1 MSTYARFYV
10 EDIPATGSFE
20 LPSEI
25 TRHAKA
31 LRIQEGTIIGLFD
44 GNHEYQAR
52 FQGTTA
58 DILQKSEPNDD
69 SGAHKEDCGPRVSQN
84 TDGFCRQ
91 ITLAIS
97 FPKGSRLDW
106 LIEKATELGVH
117 TIIPLIT
124 KRTIVQPRET
134 KVERLR
140 KLAIAACE
148 QCGRTTIPLILD
160 PVPVD
165 KLLVDCAHY
174 DACILADV
182 SGNKLSL
189 SKSAKKI
196 LAIVGPEGGFTSEEL
211 NHAKTAGCTLVS
223 LGPTTL
229 RTETAGIVLLSL
241 IRGA

>member
-1 MSTYARFYV
+1 MSTYSRFYI
-10 EDIPATGSFE
+10 EDIPTTGSLT

-25 TRHAKA
+25 ARHARA

-44 GNHEYQAR
+44 GKHEYQAR
-52 FQGTTA
+52 FQGKTA
-58 DILQKSEPNDD
+58 DILQKSEVKDV
-69 SGAHKEDCGPRVSQN
+69 SGA
-84 TDGFCRQ
+84 Q
-91 ITLAIS
+91 ITLAVA

-106 LIEKATELGVH
+106 LIEKTTELGVH
-117 TIIPLIT
+117 TIIPLIS

-140 KLAIAACE
+140 KLAISASE
-148 QCGRTTIPLILD
+148 QCGRTTIPQISE

-174 DACILADV
+174 DACILADF

-189 SKSAKKI
+189 SKTAKRV

-211 NHAKTAGCTLVS
+211 DHAKTAGCTLVN
-223 LGPTTL
+223 LGQTTL

>member
-1 MSTYARFYV
+1 MTTSRFYV
-10 EDIPATGSFE
+10 EDIPASGSLT

-25 TRHAKA
+25 ARHARA

-44 GNHEYQAR
+44 GKHEYQAR
-52 FQGTTA
+52 FQGATA
-58 DILQKSEPNDD
+58 DILQKSESKDQ
-69 SGAHKEDCGPRVSQN
+69 SSA
-84 TDGFCRQ
+84 Q
-91 ITLAIS
+91 ITLAIA

-148 QCGRTTIPLILD
+148 QCGRTTIPRISE

-165 KLLVDCAHY
+165 KLLVDVTHY
-174 DACILADV
+174 DTCVVADF
-182 SGNKLSL
+182 SGNKLL
-189 SKSAKKI
+189 LPKIAKKI

-211 NHAKTAGCTLVS
+211 ENAKTAGCTFVN
-223 LGPTTL
+223 LGQTTL
-229 RTETAGIVLLSL
+229 RTETAGVAILALL
-241 IRGA
+241 RGA

>member
-1 MSTYARFYV
+1 MSTYSRFYA

-25 TRHAKA
+25 KRHARA

-44 GNHEYQAR
+44 GKHEYQAR
-52 FQGTTA
+52 FQGATA
-58 DILQKSEPNDD
+58 DILQKSEPKDQ
-69 SGAHKEDCGPRVSQN
+69 SGA
-84 TDGFCRQ
+84 Q
-91 ITLAIS
+91 ITLAIA

-124 KRTIVQPRET
+124 KRTIVQPRDT

-140 KLAIAACE
+140 KLAISAAE
-148 QCGRTTIPLILD
+148 QCGRTSVPQILE

-165 KLLVDCAHY
+165 KLLLDHAHY
-174 DACILADV
+174 DACIVADF

-189 SKSAKKI
+189 SKNAKKV

-211 NHAKTAGCTLVS
+211 DHAKTAGCALTTL
-223 LGPTTL
+223 GQTTL
-229 RTETAGIVLLSL
+229 RTETAGIVMLALLT
-241 IRGA
+241 GA